1 MKNLCF
7 IILIICSVCMGCSG
21 HNINYIKLCGFWENE
36 INDASGNQ
44 KFVLYFPKVRDGL
57 KCEFHSYFNG
67 LKFSSEVGADINFD
81 GENLSFLANR
91 NANVGYEG
99 RLDSINGVIEGKLK
113 YADGSGREF
122 NLKKISNEK
131 LASEFPGLF
140 NLTMDV
146 NLIDYSREANDG
158 WTIGSLVK
166 SKIDTTLLHEMI
178 DSINSGQFGKVHS
191 VLIARN
197 GKLVFE
203 KYFDGFFIEDQ
214 NSLQSCTKSVGS
226 LLIGIALDKGFIKSV
241 DQRILNFFPD
251 YKNVVDQKWND
262 VELKHILTMTTGV
275 SWERNIHDRIY
286 ETSRDVIESTFEQ
299 KFSHTPG
306 EIFEYRNPQTDLLS
320 GVIIN
325 STKMTVQEF
334 AKEYLFEPLEINKFS
349 WSNFKNN
356 NYPLMSGSLAL
367 SSRDML
373 KIGQL
378 VLDKGK
384 WNDKQIVSEKW
395 IEESTSF
402 KIKTDQMFG
411 YGYLWW
417 IGESQS
423 KPGLKAIFAIGI
435 SGQHIIIFPEINTVV
450 VTTAD
455 NIDKEPEF
463 LLKMI
468 DDYIIKGIH

>member
-1 MKNLCF
+1 MKQLF
-7 IILIICSVCMGCSG
+7 FLILIVNSISMGCRS
-21 HNINYIKLCGFWENE
+21 IKTDYSKLYGFWGTE
-36 INDASGNQ
+36 INEVSGSQ
-44 KFVLYFPKVRDGL
+44 KFVLYFSKVKEGI

-81 GENLSFLANR
+81 GENLSFIANR
-91 NANVGYEG
+91 NANVRYEG
-99 RLDSINGVIEGKLK
+99 KVDSINGVIKGKLK
-113 YADGSGREF
+113 YSDGSGREF

-146 NLIDYSREANDG
+146 NLIDYPREANDG

-214 NSLQSCTKSVGS
+214 NSLQSCTKSIGS
-226 LLIGIALDKGFIKSV
+226 LLIGIALDKGYIKSV
-241 DQRILNFFPD
+241 DERILNFFPE

-423 KPGLKAIFAIGI
+423 KPELKAIFAMGI
-435 SGQHIIIFPEINTVV
+435 SGRHIIIFPEINTVV

>member
-1 MKNLCF
+1 
-7 IILIICSVCMGCSG
+7 
-21 HNINYIKLCGFWENE
+21 
-36 INDASGNQ
+36 
-44 KFVLYFPKVRDGL
+44 
-57 KCEFHSYFNG
+57 
-67 LKFSSEVGADINFD
+67 
-81 GENLSFLANR
+81 
-91 NANVGYEG
+91 
-99 RLDSINGVIEGKLK
+99 
-113 YADGSGREF
+113 
-122 NLKKISNEK
+122 
-131 LASEFPGLF
+131 
-140 NLTMDV
+140 
-146 NLIDYSREANDG
+146 
-158 WTIGSLVK
+158 
-166 SKIDTTLLHEMI
+166 
-178 DSINSGQFGKVHS
+178 
-191 VLIARN
+191 
-197 GKLVFE
+197 
-203 KYFDGFFIEDQ
+203 
-214 NSLQSCTKSVGS
+214 
-226 LLIGIALDKGFIKSV
+226 
-241 DQRILNFFPD
+241 
-251 YKNVVDQKWND
+251 
-262 VELKHILTMTTGV
+262 MTTGV

-325 STKMTVQEF
+325 SSKMTVQEF
-334 AKEYLFEPLEINKFS
+334 AKENLFEPLEIKKFS

-402 KIKTDQMFG
+402 KIKSDQMFG

-423 KPGLKAIFAIGI
+423 KPGLKAIFAMGI
-435 SGQHIIIFPEINTVV
+435 SGRHIIIFPEMNTVV